1 MLVKSTILDF
11 LAILRDVF
19 AKEPPVRSRQQE
31 APARLEPTSTP
42 PPVPPLPAELGL
54 SSSRPVQPPL
64 APAPTFI
71 PPPLPPPKPFES
83 PRTSSQINFDKHTGP
98 PPVPPPPGRQSSRP
112 TPTSQF
118 QNNFTSEH
126 HPPYYS
132 QSYGAASDFGG
143 TQQVLST
150 AQQDNRGP
158 DSYIPTSP
166 GVSTES
172 WDRQPALTAQQQVQ
186 QQFLAYQENVPRSSA
201 SGLPPNLP
209 QQPQAQFGAPTS
221 WSPRS
226 PQQGQYPT
234 TEPQT
239 LPKEQP
245 RPAPDL
251 LTSTGELLA
260 LLPSNAEVPV
270 PPVPPN
276 PEKDFLLQS
285 IGVALYQK
293 RQAGA
298 AHTEASIASLSAQYG
313 ALKAAS
319 SRLQAEEDALKSLS
333 STLTSNEKILKESMR
348 KAEEVMDDA
357 KTRTVPGVDEILVAP
372 TVVAGQLYE
381 LVAEERAIN
390 DALFVLSRAHDKRR
404 ITSDLFLRDTRTLAR
419 ERFLKKAL
427 IKKIANG
434 LGLEGAHI

>member
-1 MLVKSTILDF
+1 M
-11 LAILRDVF
+11 
-19 AKEPPVRSRQQE
+19 
-31 APARLEPTSTP
+31 
-42 PPVPPLPAELGL
+42 
-54 SSSRPVQPPL
+54 
-64 APAPTFI
+64 
-71 PPPLPPPKPFES
+71 
-83 PRTSSQINFDKHTGP
+83 
-98 PPVPPPPGRQSSRP
+98 
-112 TPTSQF
+112 
-118 QNNFTSEH
+118 
-126 HPPYYS
+126 
-132 QSYGAASDFGG
+132 
-143 TQQVLST
+143 LST

-158 DSYIPTSP
+158 NSYIPTSP
-166 GVSTES
+166 VVSTES
-172 WDRQPALTAQQQVQ
+172 WDRQPAPTAQQQVQ
-186 QQFLAYQENVPRSSA
+186 QQFLAHQENVPRSSA
-201 SGLPPNLP
+201 SGLPSNLP

-260 LLPSNAEVPV
+260 LQPSNAEVPV

-293 RQAGA
+293 RQADA
-298 AHTEASIASLSAQYG
+298 AHTEASVASLSAQYG

-404 ITSDLFLRDTRTLAR
+404 ITSDLFLRVSAIPLPHNSASRAVHILIAVGWAGYTDVGKGKVLEESPHQENCKRAR
-419 ERFLKKAL
+419 VRGRSHMRESHREQHVLSL
-427 IKKIANG
+427 Y
-434 LGLEGAHI
+434 